1 MIFDANNELFKSV
14 DDRIEYLTMDWLAQ
28 NLYILLRNRSNRQQ
42 SIIVFD
48 LRTRK
53 RRTIVK
59 DQQIQPS
66 ILLIDPSKTELYWIT
81 QNSPSILNIGNL
93 QGELKKR
100 IQLSSLE
107 TNVTYFS
114 YDPISHELIYVID
127 SNIYGLNTLNYRQ
140 ASPKI
145 IYDHSANI
153 ENALFVHP
161 ILYFTSRNDQTES
174 GTIQLNAIDILA
186 KSFAKNIA
194 KFKDL
199 NALKLFVD
207 MAPTMPTGKDQHDRC
222 IDC

>member
-1 MIFDANNELFKSV
+1 M
-14 DDRIEYLTMDWLAQ
+14 
-28 NLYILLRNRSNRQQ
+28 YILLRNRSNRQQ

-66 ILLIDPSKTELYWIT
+66 ILLIDPSKTDLYWIT

-100 IQLSSLE
+100 IQLSTLE

-140 ASPKI
+140 TSPRI

-174 GTIQLNAIDILA
+174 STIQLNAIDILA

-199 NALKLFVD
+199 NALKLFID
-207 MAPTMPTGKDQHDRC
+207 MAPTMPTGTDGDDRC